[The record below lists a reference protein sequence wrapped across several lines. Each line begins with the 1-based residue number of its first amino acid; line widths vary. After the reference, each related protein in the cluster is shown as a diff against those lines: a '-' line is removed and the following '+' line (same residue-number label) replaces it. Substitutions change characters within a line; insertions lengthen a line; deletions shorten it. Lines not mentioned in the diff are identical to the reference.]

1 MRSIVFAFV
10 FAVLGCSSPT
20 KVCAPGQQIACAC
33 PGSATP
39 GAQSCLADGSGYAD
53 CTGCNA
59 TGGGVA
65 TGGGASTGGGAATGG
80 GSGTDAG
87 QPCTT
92 DTWTNWGKA
101 FFASNCV
108 SCHTYNHASMG
119 QQSYVR
125 GDASGISFRVS
136 VGDMPRGASLSSTD
150 RARVEKYVNCGAP

>member
-1 MRSIVFAFV
+1 MVAMVVSVFMSCGAGLD
-10 FAVLGCSSPT
+10 ATDAGEGND
-20 KVCAPGQQIACAC
+20 AGG
-33 PGSATP
+33 GSA
-39 GAQSCLADGSGYAD
+39 A
-53 CTGCNA
+53 
-59 TGGGVA
+59 
-65 TGGGASTGGGAATGG
+65 GGGAAAGGGLATGGGAATGG
-80 GSGTDAG
+80 GSATGGGAGTDAG

-125 GDASGISFRVS
+125 SDASGISFRVS